1 MKKQYIATA
10 LLLFALVLPGC
21 AKQNDVN
28 NNEETSDVTFDIAA
42 PEENIVSKF
51 EASEN
56 STYFLE
62 LDGSLHD
69 ITPYVVSSTNGVCTF
84 KSSIVSDVFGFTR
97 MDDKSNDTF
106 LVYEK
111 DDDRIQFEIGG
122 PYIIVNGTNFPST
135 SNIEKIEDSDD
146 LAVPLDFVFGLGY
159 SSYNTSRNGDEL
171 YFIVGEP
178 QDQVET
184 TATTLE
190 EIAEEQS
197 ESEVSNDESESLG
210 TDESIDMSEAEEMEG
225 TEVEEET
232 TTP

>member
-21 AKQNDVN
+21 AKENDVN

-69 ITPYVVSSTNGVCTF
+69 ITSYVVSSTNGVCTF

-97 MDDKSNDTF
+97 MDEKSNDTF

-122 PYIIVNGTNFPST
+122 PYIIVNGTNFPAT

-159 SSYNTSRNGDEL
+159 NSYNTSRNGDEL

-178 QDQVET
+178 QNQVET
-184 TATTLE
+184 TAAP
-190 EIAEEQS
+190 AEETTEAQP
-197 ESEVSNDESESLG
+197 ESDVVNNELTE
-210 TDESIDMSEAEEMEG
+210 TDEAIAMSEAEEVEG

>member
-1 MKKQYIATA
+1 MKKNYIATA
-10 LLLFALVLPGC
+10 ILLFALVLPGC
-21 AKQNDVN
+21 AKQADVN

-97 MDDKSNDTF
+97 MDEKSNDTF

-122 PYIIVNGTNFPST
+122 PYIIVNGTNFPTT

-159 SSYNTSRNGDEL
+159 NSYNTSRNGDEL

-178 QDQVET
+178 QNQVET
-184 TATTLE
+184 TAAPVEETTE
-190 EIAEEQS
+190 AQS
-197 ESEVSNDESESLG
+197 ESDVVNDESTE
-210 TDESIDMSEAEEMEG
+210 TDEAIAISEAEEVEG
-225 TEVEEET
+225 TEVEEEA